1 MVVDI
6 GLGVVPG
13 ERSFF
18 HENEQHYQGRS
29 HRSKKK
35 NEHIE
40 RVLKNIGTIFNPIWP
55 YLTKNETKQKS
66 PYVPSPRLTP
76 HIIGLRFHMFPLTLF
91 NFINKF

>member
-18 HENEQHYQGRS
+18 HENEQHYQERS

-40 RVLKNIGTIFNPIWP
+40 RVLKNIGTIFN
-55 YLTKNETKQKS
+55 
-66 PYVPSPRLTP
+66 
-76 HIIGLRFHMFPLTLF
+76 HIHLFPLTLF
-91 NFINKF
+91 KFINKF